1 MNAEEQIRLVKKAVK
16 GDPDAYGR
24 LIAEHQEY
32 LYKMA
37 YLYVRN
43 EDTALDVVGS
53 TMLSAYQSIHTLKE
67 PQYFKTWITRILI
80 RAAQSEQKKIVFY
93 SDLDHVKVPERY
105 TGVSL
110 EEKCDLNSA
119 IEQLSEKYRT
129 VIYLKYFSEFT
140 IKEIAFVMNAPEGSV
155 KAYLSRAREELKQIL
170 KEDYIYAN

>member
-1 MNAEEQIRLVKKAVK
+1 MNTEEQLRLVKKAVK
-16 GDPDAYGR
+16 GNPDAYGK

-37 YLYVRN
+37 YLYMHN
-43 EDTALDVVGS
+43 EDLALDVVGT
-53 TMLSAYQSIHTLKE
+53 TMLNAYQNIRSLKE
-67 PQYFKTWITRILI
+67 PKYFKTWITRILI
-80 RAAQSEQKKIVFY
+80 RTAQNELKNTVYYSELDKAALP
-93 SDLDHVKVPERY
+93 DRY

-119 IEQLSEKYRT
+119 IEQLSEKHRT

-140 IKEIAFVMNAPEGSV
+140 VKEIAFVMNMPEGTV
-155 KAYLSRAREELKQIL
+155 KAYLSRAREELKLIL

>member
-1 MNAEEQIRLVKKAVK
+1 MELLLVKKAQK
-16 GDPDAYGR
+16 GDTDAFVE
-24 LIAEHQEY
+24 LMELHKMS
-32 LYKMA
+32 LYKVA
-37 YLYVRN
+37 KSYLKSE
-43 EDTALDVVGS
+43 EDIADVMQD
-53 TMLSAYQSIHTLKE
+53 TILSAYEHIGELKKSA
-67 PQYFKTWITRILI
+67 YFKTWITRILI